1 MSRLLRTILLFLI
14 CLTSLLCPGFA
25 GAHPVSDSQA
35 SNSGEL
41 EPANVQPHS
50 PIGIDATTLIRV
62 RESIIATPEPVSLAL
77 FGSGL
82 TLMGIALLRYS
93 RRTKAAMTP
102 RDVLRAGDKSP
113 LRLARNANRA
123 QYPRP
128 NVPARERLV
137 STYVS
142 SAGR

>member
-1 MSRLLRTILLFLI
+1 MSRLLRAILPFLI

-25 GAHPVSDSQA
+25 GAHSLSDSQA

-41 EPANVQPHS
+41 EPANIPHS
-50 PIGIDATTLIRV
+50 LIGIDATRLVRV

-93 RRTKAAMTP
+93 RRTKAVVTP
-102 RDVLRAGDKSP
+102 RDALRAVDRSF
-113 LRLARNANRA
+113 LRLARNANTA

-128 NVPARERLV
+128 NVPAPERLV
-137 STYVS
+137 STYAS
-142 SAGR
+142 SGGR

>member
-1 MSRLLRTILLFLI
+1 MSRLLRAILPLLI

-25 GAHPVSDSQA
+25 GARPLSDSQA
-35 SNSGEL
+35 SNRGEL
-41 EPANVQPHS
+41 EPANIPHS
-50 PIGIDATTLIRV
+50 PIGIDARGLVRV
-62 RESIIATPEPVSLAL
+62 RESILATPEPVSLAL

-102 RDVLRAGDKSP
+102 RDALRAVDKSF

-123 QYPRP
+123 QYLRP
-128 NVPARERLV
+128 NVPARKRLV

>member
-1 MSRLLRTILLFLI
+1 MSRLLRAILPFLI

-41 EPANVQPHS
+41 EPANIPHS
-50 PIGIDATTLIRV
+50 LIGIDATRLVRV

>member
-25 GAHPVSDSQA
+25 WAHPLSDSQA

-41 EPANVQPHS
+41 EPANNQPHI
-50 PIGIDATTLIRV
+50 PIEIDARRLV
-62 RESIIATPEPVSLAL
+62 SVYESILATPEPVSLAL

-102 RDVLRAGDKSP
+102 RDALRAGDKSL

-128 NVPARERLV
+128 NVPAPKRLV

-142 SAGR
+142 SGGR